1 MTTPHLDPAIT
12 TNAEAWLKAPY
23 DDETIR
29 SVKQLFDSEQYT
41 ELTDSFYKDLEFGTG
56 GLRGIMGVG
65 TNRMNKYTIGRA
77 TQGLS
82 NYLRNTYPGR
92 QVKAAIS
99 YDSRNNR
106 SEERRVWKGCDR
118 SCKFRWAP
126 KHYKKKTKHKKNSP

>member
-1 MTTPHLDPAIT
+1 MTTPQSDPTIR

-29 SVKQLFDSEQYT
+29 SVKQLFDTEQCT

-82 NYLRNTYPGR
+82 NYLRKTYPGE
-92 QVKAAIS
+92 QVKVAIS
-99 YDSRNNR
+99 YDSRN
-106 SEERRVWKGCDR
+106 
-118 SCKFRWAP
+118 
-126 KHYKKKTKHKKNSP
+126 YSPAFARLVAGVFSANGIKVYLFAELRPTPHLSFA